1 MNQLKCLLT
10 TVLVV
15 SSLSMEAQSVKYSP
29 FQHYTERIKEFDS
42 MAPIDSSSIVMLG
55 NSLTE
60 NGGDWNAR
68 LDGKRIKNRGI
79 SGDDAEGIKHR
90 LVQILPGRPKAI
102 FLMVGVNDLSH
113 QLTPRQ
119 VFDNICSVIEQ
130 IRSESPQTR
139 LFVQSLLPIN
149 ESFGRWKTLEG
160 KTDDIPVINRLLKQY
175 CQKHDITYINLFKQF
190 VRHGTNELRASLSV
204 DGLHL
209 SLIGYKIWAFEL
221 RRYIRGLE

>member
-1 MNQLKCLLT
+1 MMAICSQ
-10 TVLVV
+10 
-15 SSLSMEAQSVKYSP
+15 SMEAQSVKYSP
-29 FQHYTERIKEFDS
+29 FPHYTERIKEFDS
-42 MAPIDSSSIVMLG
+42 MTPIDSSSIVMLG

-79 SGDDAEGIKHR
+79 SGDDAIGIKHR
-90 LVQILPGRPKAI
+90 LIQILPGKPKAI

-113 QLTPRQ
+113 DLTPRQ
-119 VFDNICSVIEQ
+119 VFGNICPVIEQ
-130 IRSESPQTR
+130 IRRDSPQTQ

-149 ESFGRWKTLEG
+149 ESFGRWKTLDG
-160 KTDDIPVINRLLKQY
+160 KTNDIPVINKMLKQY
-175 CQKHDITYINLFKQF
+175 CQKHHITYINLFKQF

-209 SLIGYKIWAFEL
+209 SPVGYKIWAFEL
-221 RRYIRGLE
+221 QRYVRGLE